1 MLLWMPPRP
10 TLHKSIQPF
19 FSIPTLKVLSVRIS
33 FAARGAARE
42 RMWLSDLTDIVDD
55 KLPGVGTKSSL
66 AADKSVG
73 TELFTEV
80 IVANAVFTKCSIYI

>member
-1 MLLWMPPRP
+1 
-10 TLHKSIQPF
+10 
-19 FSIPTLKVLSVRIS
+19 
-33 FAARGAARE
+33 
-42 RMWLSDLTDIVDD
+42 MWLSDLTDIVDD

-73 TELFTEV
+73 AELFTEV